1 MTGTDDPKPDR
12 IGERLDELLA
22 EWRRRDGDAEREEEL
37 RGRTRSLAA
46 SGLTV
51 DEAFLIALGRAG
63 ETHERSRGFARRFAE
78 RLWPDREPAGAPDT
92 APKRRRDFRAA
103 LVLALAAAA
112 GVALVNLLVRSVDLG
127 DQEVAYY
134 RTAAIFVLSLVAGF
148 FVWRNRPTRNR
159 GLLILAPFVAAAV
172 FAHLYTFPPNSASGD
187 LLTLH
192 LPIVLWLGVGLA
204 YAGSRW
210 NEVGRR
216 LAFVRFSGGLVIT
229 FVLVAAGGGLL
240 VALSQAMFAVIEIP
254 VEDAVLSWVV
264 PSGAAGAVLICAFL
278 AETRSR
284 TTQQIAP
291 MLARVFTPL
300 VAAVLLVFLGAMAWT
315 GRGLGADREVL
326 IAFDLLLALVLG
338 LLIYIVASRDPD
350 SPPGAFDW
358 LTAGL
363 LAVALLVDLA
373 ALAGIVSR
381 ISDFGFSPNKTAA
394 LGENLVILA
403 NLGWSAWLYGRFLLH
418 RGSFR
423 ALERWQT
430 AYLPVYSAWAAV
442 VVIAFPPL
450 FDYA

>member
-1 MTGTDDPKPDR
+1 MTGTNDSKAHR
-12 IGERLDELLA
+12 TEERLDELLA
-22 EWRRRDGDAEREEEL
+22 EWRRRGEDPEREGEL
-37 RGRTRSLAA
+37 RARALRLAA
-46 SGLTV
+46 SGLTA
-51 DEAFLIALGRAG
+51 DEAFLIAVGRLG
-63 ETHERSRGFARRFAE
+63 ETHERSRGFARRFAG
-78 RLWPDREPAGAPDT
+78 RLWPDRERAGDPEAT
-92 APKRRRDFRAA
+92 PKRRRDFRTA
-103 LVLALAAAA
+103 LVLAVAAAV
-112 GVALVNLLVRSVDLG
+112 GVALVNWLVRSVDLG

-134 RTAAIFVLSLVAGF
+134 RTAAIFVLALVAGF
-148 FVWRNRPTRNR
+148 FVRRNRPGRNR
-159 GLLILAPFVAAAV
+159 ALLILAPFAAAAV
-172 FAHLYTFPPNSASGD
+172 CAHLYDFPPDSASGD

-192 LPIVLWLGVGLA
+192 LPVALWLAVGLA

-216 LAFVRFSGGLVIT
+216 LAFVRFSGGLFIT

-278 AETRSR
+278 AETRGR
-284 TTQQIAP
+284 ATQQIAP

-300 VAAVLLVFLGAMAWT
+300 VAGVLLVFLGAMAWT

-338 LLIYIVASRDPD
+338 LLIYIVASRDPEA
-350 SPPGAFDW
+350 PPGAFDW
-358 LTAGL
+358 LTAAL

-373 ALAGIVSR
+373 ALAGILSR

-403 NLGWSAWLYGRFLLH
+403 NLGRSAWLYGRFLLN

-450 FDYA
+450 FDFA

>member
-1 MTGTDDPKPDR
+1 MTENEAANRGR
-12 IGERLDELLA
+12 IEERIA
-22 EWRRRDGDAEREEEL
+22 EWRRGAGGEAEREGEL
-37 RGRTRSLAA
+37 RERARALVEA
-46 SGLTV
+46 GLTP
-51 DEAFLIALGRAG
+51 DEAFLIAVGRMG
-63 ETHERSRGFARRFAE
+63 GMDEKSRGFARRLAE
-78 RLWPDREPAGAPDT
+78 RLWPDRARAASGDAAPE
-92 APKRRRDFRAA
+92 RRREFGAA
-103 LVLALAAAA
+103 FLLAVAAAA
-112 GVALVNLLVRSVDLG
+112 GVAVVNLIVRQLDLG
-127 DQEVAYY
+127 DDDAAYY
-134 RTAAIFVLSLVAGF
+134 RTAVVFVLFLFSGF
-148 FVWRNRPTRNR
+148 FAWKRRLS
-159 GLLILAPFVAAAV
+159 GKGWLLLAAPFLVV
-172 FAHLYTFPPNSASGD
+172 GFFAHLYPFAPNGASGD
-187 LLTLH
+187 LATVH
-192 LPIVLWLGVGLA
+192 LPIVLWLAVGVA

-210 NEVGRR
+210 KEVEQR
-216 LAFVRFSGGLVIT
+216 LAFVRFSGGWFIT

-254 VEDAVLSWVV
+254 VEDAVLSWVI
-264 PSGAAGAVLICAFL
+264 PSAAAGAVVICAWL
-278 AETRSR
+278 AETWGK

-338 LLIYIVASRDPD
+338 LLIYVVASRDPD
-350 SPPGAFDW
+350 APPGLFDW
-358 LTAGL
+358 LTGAL
-363 LAVALLVDLA
+363 VAVALLVDVA

-403 NLGWSAWLYGRFLLH
+403 NLGWSAWLYGRFLFG

-430 AYLPVYSAWAAV
+430 AYLPVYSAWAAL

-450 FDYA
+450 FRYA

>member
-1 MTGTDDPKPDR
+1 MTGSSDPNADR
-12 IGERLDELLA
+12 IEERLEKLLT
-22 EWRRRDGDAEREEEL
+22 EWRRRDGDPAREEEL
-37 RGRTRSLAA
+37 RARARSLAA
-46 SGLTV
+46 SGLTA
-51 DEAFLIALGRAG
+51 DEAFLIALGRTG
-63 ETHERSRGFARRFAE
+63 ETDRRSRGFARRFAE
-78 RLWPDREPAGAPDT
+78 RLWPDPERAGAPDA

-103 LVLALAAAA
+103 LALAVAAA
-112 GVALVNLLVRSVDLG
+112 GGVALVNLLVRSVDLG
-127 DQEVAYY
+127 DEEVAYY

-192 LPIVLWLGVGLA
+192 LPIALWLGVGLA
-204 YAGSRW
+204 YAGTGWR
-210 NEVGRR
+210 EVGRR

-278 AETRSR
+278 AETWGR

-350 SPPGAFDW
+350 APPGAFDW

-450 FDYA
+450 FAYA

>member
-1 MTGTDDPKPDR
+1 MTENEAAKGGR
-12 IGERLDELLA
+12 IEERIA
-22 EWRRRDGDAEREEEL
+22 EWRRGAGGEAEREEEL
-37 RGRTRSLAA
+37 RERTRALVEA
-46 SGLTV
+46 GLTP
-51 DEAFLIALGRAG
+51 DEAFLIAVGRMG
-63 ETHERSRGFARRFAE
+63 ERDDESRGFARRFAE
-78 RLWPDREPAGAPDT
+78 RLWPDRSGAASGDT
-92 APKRRRDFRAA
+92 ARERRREFGAA
-103 LVLALAAAA
+103 FLLAIAAAA
-112 GVALVNLLVRSVDLG
+112 GVAVVNRIVRQLDLG
-127 DQEVAYY
+127 DDDTAYY
-134 RTAAIFVLSLVAGF
+134 RTAVVFVLFLFAGFFAWKRRLNGKGWLLLALPFLVAGF
-148 FVWRNRPTRNR
+148 F
-159 GLLILAPFVAAAV
+159 
-172 FAHLYTFPPNSASGD
+172 AHLYPFAPNGASGD
-187 LLTLH
+187 LATVH
-192 LPIVLWLGVGLA
+192 LPIALWLAVGAA

-210 NEVGRR
+210 KEVEQR
-216 LAFVRFSGGLVIT
+216 LAFVRFSGGWFIT

-264 PSGAAGAVLICAFL
+264 PSAAAGAVVVCAWL
-278 AETRSR
+278 AETWGR

-338 LLIYIVASRDPD
+338 LLIYVVASRDPD
-350 SPPGAFDW
+350 APPGLFDW
-358 LTAGL
+358 LTGAL
-363 LAVALLVDLA
+363 VAVALLVDVA

-403 NLGWSAWLYGRFLLH
+403 NLGWSAWLYGRFLLG

-450 FDYA
+450 FHYA

>member
-1 MTGTDDPKPDR
+1 MTSTERADR
-12 IGERLDELLA
+12 IEELLA
-22 EWRRRDGDAEREEEL
+22 EWRQRDGDPEREEEL
-37 RGRTRSLAA
+37 RAGA
-46 SGLTV
+46 SGLLESGLTA
-51 DEAFLIALGRAG
+51 DEAFLVALGRMG
-63 ETHERSRGFARRFAE
+63 EEDEPSRGFARRLAE
-78 RLWPDREPAGAPDT
+78 RLWPARPAAAGEET

-103 LVLALAAAA
+103 LVLAIAAAA

-148 FVWRNRPTRNR
+148 FVWRNRGSRNR
-159 GLLILAPFVAAAV
+159 GLLIAAPFIAAAV
-172 FAHLYTFPPNSASGD
+172 FAHLYSFPPNSASGD

-192 LPIVLWLGVGLA
+192 LPIALWLAVGLA
-204 YAGSRW
+204 YAGNRW
-210 NEVGRR
+210 REVERR

-278 AETRSR
+278 AETWGK

-338 LLIYIVASRDPD
+338 LLIYIVASRNPEA
-350 SPPGAFDW
+350 PPGAFDW
-358 LTAGL
+358 LTAAL

-373 ALAGIVSR
+373 ALAGILSR

-394 LGENLVILA
+394 LGENLVVLA